1 MDKSFINTISA
12 FAAVVTALG
21 VFATMMV
28 VIFRTGKR
36 LGEAENKI
44 GNLELITRETH
55 DELQDARIEE
65 LTKDVHHVQN
75 RELSEIREDIK
86 ELKLDI
92 REKEDD
98 LEKKIEELKKEVG
111 EKEDDLEKR
120 IDELKHLIGEK
131 EDDLEKRIDY
141 MHSQFREDIRESR
154 SDIKDIES
162 DIKEL
167 TLASRIND

>member
-1 MDKSFINTISA
+1 MDKSLINTISA
-12 FAAVVTALG
+12 FAAVVTTLG

-98 LEKKIEELKKEVG
+98 LEK
-111 EKEDDLEKR
+111 R

>member
-1 MDKSFINTISA
+1 MDKSLINTISA
-12 FAAVVTALG
+12 FAAVVTTLG

-65 LTKDVHHVQN
+65 LTKDVHHVQK

-92 REKEDD
+92 R
-98 LEKKIEELKKEVG
+98 